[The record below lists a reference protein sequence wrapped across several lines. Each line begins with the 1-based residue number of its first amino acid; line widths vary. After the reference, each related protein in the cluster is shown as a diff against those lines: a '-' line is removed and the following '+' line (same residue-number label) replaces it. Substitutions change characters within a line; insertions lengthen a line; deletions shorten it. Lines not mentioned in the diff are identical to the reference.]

1 MKKYLI
7 TLATIVTLILL
18 NSNCIEASYDR
29 NKASDYA
36 QKYSQDPNTY
46 FYTFGSDCTNF
57 VSQCEA
63 VAGVVSVV
71 PRTFPSAPGLF
82 SGTKVDSNQNV
93 WYMVHRKRSVG
104 KNYFIY
110 SKTWSCVTDFRN
122 YFSKSNNRGSN
133 NIATVRTY
141 SRSNW
146 TSAKNNMKIGDV
158 VQYDQNG
165 KRHSVIITQKSG
177 SVVRYCAHTS
187 NRKNENINTFY
198 NYMVNNGITNFYVI
212 SFS

>member
-1 MKKYLI
+1 MVRLFLDKIGKII
-7 TLATIVTLILL
+7 TKNMILTD
-18 NSNCIEASYDR
+18 E
-29 NKASDYA
+29 DYEV
-36 QKYSQDPNTY
+36 YIY
-46 FYTFGSDCTNF
+46 VFEYIF
-57 VSQCEA
+57 
-63 VAGVVSVV
+63 
-71 PRTFPSAPGLF
+71 
-82 SGTKVDSNQNV
+82 QNII
-93 WYMVHRKRSVG
+93 
-104 KNYFIY
+104 F
-110 SKTWSCVTDFRN
+110 
-122 YFSKSNNRGSN
+122 
-133 NIATVRTY
+133 
-141 SRSNW
+141 W